1 MAVNN
6 QLANRQTGEVSTRM
20 TFSSY
25 LSGAGVKQQLAASL
39 GSEKAVTKF
48 TSSILS
54 AVSVNPA
61 LQKCD
66 FSTVIAAGLLAN
78 ALDLSLSPSLGY
90 CYIVPFED
98 KNNGRTVATF
108 IPGYKSYIQLAIRSG
123 VYRKITTEAI
133 KEGELI
139 SYNPID
145 EELKIKLIEDDA
157 QREKAETV
165 GYFAMFELLN
175 GFKKVLYWSKSK
187 MLLHADR
194 YSKAFSLEGTGGRFP
209 KAPYWDYVAG
219 RVPQSE
225 MWKYSS
231 FWYKDFDS
239 MAKKTMLRQLLS
251 RWGLM
256 SIEMQKMYDE
266 DTDAMLKMDND
277 FDTGSDDEFFFG
289 GADGQMTT
297 IGNVS
302 GDGKVTVEPAQ
313 ASGEQEEQAKP
324 KAGRPKKQDKHEE
337 NGDNDVFLA
346 GLNDPATF
354 VGTPFEG

>member
-1 MAVNN
+1 
-6 QLANRQTGEVSTRM
+6 
-20 TFSSY
+20 
-25 LSGAGVKQQLAASL
+25 
-39 GSEKAVTKF
+39 
-48 TSSILS
+48 
-54 AVSVNPA
+54 
-61 LQKCD
+61 
-66 FSTVIAAGLLAN
+66 
-78 ALDLSLSPSLGY
+78 
-90 CYIVPFED
+90 
-98 KNNGRTVATF
+98 
-108 IPGYKSYIQLAIRSG
+108 
-123 VYRKITTEAI
+123 
-133 KEGELI
+133 
-139 SYNPID
+139 
-145 EELKIKLIEDDA
+145 
-157 QREKAETV
+157 
-165 GYFAMFELLN
+165 MFELLN